1 MYLKLDIILI
11 KKKKSRNYGC
21 FSGLYTGNVLAY
33 IIKGCKNVQNGKKR
47 CDFGYIDKFWNGHD
61 GQIKKNAYLGSIF
74 TPEKYVFRECFGS
87 PFTRIISSLKYKC
100 PQGTLPTPLAPPKK
114 KKRRKKKRFREE
126 HSHVSV
132 PRISSACYRPPFFMP
147 ILHPI
152 TPFFLSPHPMTP
164 FSTFVSNSKLHF
176 CTLWP
181 LFLGVHVKKDHI
193 FEAHT
198 EWHPFFNK
206 ILHWMPPTF
215 ILQ

>member
-1 MYLKLDIILI
+1 MKLDIILI
-11 KKKKSRNYGC
+11 KKKKKSRNYGC

-61 GQIKKNAYLGSIF
+61 GQIKKNACKNAYLGSIF

-114 KKRRKKKRFREE
+114 KKEE
-126 HSHVSV
+126 EKNAFVRSTPMCQCHGYQVLVIDH
-132 PRISSACYRPPFFMP
+132 PFFMP

-176 CTLWP
+176 CTL
-181 LFLGVHVKKDHI
+181 
-193 FEAHT
+193 
-198 EWHPFFNK
+198 
-206 ILHWMPPTF
+206 
-215 ILQ
+215 